1 MNRIIREDM
10 ERLCANAAVPW
21 EKFRGKTFLVTGA
34 YGMLPSYAVFA
45 LLHLND
51 KGYGVRILAQG
62 RSREKFLARFGAYVG
77 DPALCFVGGD
87 VSQGVP
93 CSEKPD
99 YIIHGA
105 SLASSQH
112 YGTRPVDVILPNVIG
127 TYYTLE
133 LARKFGAQAYV
144 FLSSGEIYGKVD
156 RDVVDE
162 SYCGPLDPSDVRSCY
177 GESKRMGE
185 NLCVAY
191 CRQYGVPARI
201 VRLAHTYGPTMD
213 LENDRRVFSEFV
225 SDVVHGQ
232 DIFLKS
238 DGRASRTF
246 CYLSDAMLG
255 LFLVL
260 TKGADGEA
268 YNLCNAEGGITIGD
282 LAELL
287 TRMFP
292 EKRLRVVRS
301 ERKDAGYLASP
312 VRAAPVLGG
321 AKLSTLGMEYHV
333 SVEEGFRRTV
343 ENFYNLRKR

>member
-1 MNRIIREDM
+1 MHKIIREDM
-10 ERLCANAAVPW
+10 ERLCMNATVPW
-21 EKFRGKTFLVTGA
+21 DQLRGKTVLVTGA
-34 YGMLPSYAVFA
+34 YGMLPSYVVFA

-62 RSREKFLARFGAYVG
+62 RSREKFLARFGAYAG
-77 DPALCFVGGD
+77 GPALQFIEGD
-87 VSQGVP
+87 VSQSLHYG
-93 CSEKPD
+93 EKAD

-112 YGTRPVDVILPNVIG
+112 YGSRPVDVILPNALG

-133 LARKFGAQAYV
+133 LARKSGAKGYV

-162 SYCGPLDPSDVRSCY
+162 RYCGPLDPADVRSCY
-177 GESKRMGE
+177 GESKRLGE

-225 SDVVHGQ
+225 SDVVHGR
-232 DIFLKS
+232 DIVLKS
-238 DGRASRTF
+238 DGGASRTF

-268 YNLCNAEGGITIGD
+268 YNLCNADGGITIGG

-292 EKRLRVVRS
+292 ERCLRVVRG

-312 VRAAPVLGG
+312 VRARATFGW
-321 AKLSTLGMEYHV
+321 
-333 SVEEGFRRTV
+333 RQR
-343 ENFYNLRKR
+343 